1 MTTRNFMTL
10 KHIIQKI
17 QKVMLLC
24 TTILL
29 VYEAMSR
36 SSELYESLKVPLINL
51 GEKSLTRRNKFLIQE
66 ICKNNVLL

>member
-1 MTTRNFMTL
+1 
-10 KHIIQKI
+10 
-17 QKVMLLC
+17 MLLC